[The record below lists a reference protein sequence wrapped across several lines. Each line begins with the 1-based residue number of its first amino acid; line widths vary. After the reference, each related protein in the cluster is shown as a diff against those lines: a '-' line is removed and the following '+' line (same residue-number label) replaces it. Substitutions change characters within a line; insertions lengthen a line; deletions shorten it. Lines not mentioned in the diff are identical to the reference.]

1 MTVPT
6 PQALDVPLGDA
17 ALVWAQAGWSVFPIV
32 PRGKVPFS
40 EGDFCGR
47 TDDHSCG
54 FHCASDDQAQIA
66 QWWQA
71 HPDSNIG
78 LSSPTAFIVDE
89 DRLGALVEAG
99 VRLPK
104 CPYATTGRAGGG
116 RHFFLRAP
124 DSWAGLQGDAVKV
137 TNKVPAVEVK
147 GFGKGY
153 VVAAPSVHA
162 SGARYAIGMAGYIP
176 EAPKAVVDA
185 LADVEYV
192 TLGDGRFVV
201 ITGGGYRIPEKVAE
215 GNRYGEIR
223 SYVAHLYNRRF
234 TTDEMWAQVRM
245 NLAPAFQPRLSER
258 ELRDRFQR
266 ATDDMP
272 KNLGAPRGA
281 APAVAVGPLED
292 APLTEYDST
301 PVEWIWPN
309 WLPRSVVTV
318 MDGNPGVSKSTLV
331 ADLVARITTGRPW
344 PDGTPA
350 GPIRR
355 AMWITTEDDPGR
367 VLRPRIE
374 AAGGD
379 AALVLFVKSEVVFP
393 AAATAFRE
401 LAVRRSQEPLGL
413 GLVIL
418 DPLFSHIEASVRTIA
433 DAEMRRGVM
442 TPLTDAA
449 EAAGVGV
456 LVVRHFSK
464 DTQASAINRGAGSL
478 GGIIGAARAQWTVT
492 ADPEDE
498 TGSTKAVGVSK
509 LNYAKE
515 PPALRYRVV
524 DKLPPGWVTGSVS
537 AIEWLGAAPV
547 SISAILA
554 ETAAS
559 RDAQPVL
566 AGLLAQG
573 AMPAESVYA
582 SMRTRGFGRDA
593 TRSAKSRLGVLASK
607 SGMVGGWVWTMPES
621 DDPELT
627 EVTELTEPASSKERP
642 ASSASSR
649 TPAGAKGPNPPDS
662 SDPSV
667 SSKSRKSG
675 APDRPTH
682 AGAREGDPV
691 VVDPALPAPTVQCH
705 FPHDHSTA
713 WTRQTDGSWFCS
725 ICAPAV
731 SA

>member
-1 MTVPT
+1 
-6 PQALDVPLGDA
+6 
-17 ALVWAQAGWSVFPIV
+17 
-32 PRGKVPFS
+32 
-40 EGDFCGR
+40 
-47 TDDHSCG
+47 
-54 FHCASDDQAQIA
+54 
-66 QWWQA
+66 
-71 HPDSNIG
+71 
-78 LSSPTAFIVDE
+78 
-89 DRLGALVEAG
+89 
-99 VRLPK
+99 
-104 CPYATTGRAGGG
+104 
-116 RHFFLRAP
+116 
-124 DSWAGLQGDAVKV
+124 
-137 TNKVPAVEVK
+137 
-147 GFGKGY
+147 
-153 VVAAPSVHA
+153 
-162 SGARYAIGMAGYIP
+162 
-176 EAPKAVVDA
+176 
-185 LADVEYV
+185 
-192 TLGDGRFVV
+192 
-201 ITGGGYRIPEKVAE
+201 
-215 GNRYGEIR
+215 
-223 SYVAHLYNRRF
+223 
-234 TTDEMWAQVRM
+234 
-245 NLAPAFQPRLSER
+245 
-258 ELRDRFQR
+258 
-266 ATDDMP
+266 
-272 KNLGAPRGA
+272 
-281 APAVAVGPLED
+281 
-292 APLTEYDST
+292 
-301 PVEWIWPN
+301 
-309 WLPRSVVTV
+309 
-318 MDGNPGVSKSTLV
+318 
-331 ADLVARITTGRPW
+331 
-344 PDGTPA
+344 
-350 GPIRR
+350 
-355 AMWITTEDDPGR
+355 MWITTEDDPGR

-379 AALVLFVKSEVVFP
+379 ASLVLFVKSEVVFP

-401 LAVRRSQEPLGL
+401 LTVRRSQEPLGL

-498 TGSTKAVGVSK
+498 TGATKAVGVSK

-515 PPALRYRVV
+515 PPALRYRVI

-547 SISAILA
+547 SIAAILA

-573 AMPAESVYA
+573 PMPAESVYA
-582 SMRTRGFGRDA
+582 SMRARGFGRDA
-593 TRSAKSRLGVLASK
+593 TRSAKSRIGVLASK

-627 EVTELTEPASSKERP
+627 ELTEVTEPASSKERP
-642 ASSASSR
+642 ASSGISR
-649 TPAGAKGPNPPDS
+649 PPSRAKGPNPPDS
-662 SDPSV
+662 SDPSA

-675 APDRPTH
+675 VPDRPPR
-682 AGAREGDPV
+682 ASAREAEPV
-691 VVDPALPAPTVQCH
+691 EVDRDTEPVPTVTCH

-713 WTRQTDGSWFCS
+713 WTRQADGSWFCA